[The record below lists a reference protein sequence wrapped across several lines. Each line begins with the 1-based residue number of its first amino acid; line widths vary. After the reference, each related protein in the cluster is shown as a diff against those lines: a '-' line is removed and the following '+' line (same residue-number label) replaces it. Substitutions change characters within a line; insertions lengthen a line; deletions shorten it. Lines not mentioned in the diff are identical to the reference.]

1 MINMRHN
8 SVRRLPSLAVPL
20 HLFNDMPRSAA
31 KDRSTRRGTL
41 RIGDQWNAINIIA
54 RSQTHP
60 LKAVCELVENAI
72 DAKAGRIEITRRRHK
87 GLVYLEV
94 ADDGVGIGI
103 NAEGEPDFARIATH
117 VCDSMK
123 RHLASGDRLGVHG
136 EFGIGL
142 LSFWSLGQS
151 LRMVSSGS
159 QGGVMEMELTAGKKD
174 YVIRPVRGQLAV
186 GGTRVVVGPL
196 ADAARK
202 LVTGE
207 KLARYLAAEL
217 RDRIRASG
225 VQIEVLDRLL
235 HKQLEVRPQEFLGER
250 LPCDELVATPHGP
263 IRVELYL
270 RDKADGPSDGVAVCK
285 DGTRVLRSL
294 TELEI
299 FQRSPWSDGSL
310 EGVLDYPAFEL
321 SPGTRSGI
329 VPDERLNAFIAAVE
343 RIESTIAQLIESRQQ
358 ARAERA
364 SQQILRQLKKA
375 FTNALRDLPPSE
387 YLFFDLPKEQVAA
400 DQFGR
405 GNQENGDE
413 QQPGA
418 PVSARS
424 STQQE
429 SPIGEAESADG
440 PLLPFEPGPLQSVV
454 ILPKH
459 PRARPGGTCELRAV
473 GLDEHGQ
480 PAAGDIQFAW
490 RIVEGGG
497 AIDAAADKCR
507 VSSPNAGLVMVVV
520 EATQGSTIATA
531 QATIKFF
538 EPRSNTDDDSPQ
550 GLPSYRISAE
560 HGKPWRSRYDDKKNE
575 IVINSAH
582 RDFAASRGTLAMHRR
597 YIGKLYAKEVVLI
610 NFPHESAAAV
620 MERLIEL
627 TLRTEESL

>member
-1 MINMRHN
+1 MLKVRHN
-8 SVRRLPSLAVPL
+8 SIRLRELSFAICLFLAKY
-20 HLFNDMPRSAA
+20 MPRATA
-31 KDRSTRRGTL
+31 KDRSARRGTL

-72 DAKAGRIEITRRRHK
+72 DAKARQIQITRRRHK
-87 GLVYLEV
+87 GQVFLEI
-94 ADDGVGIGI
+94 ADDGAGIGVD
-103 NAEGEPDFARIATH
+103 AEGDPDFARIATH

-123 RHLASGDRLGVHG
+123 RHLAGGDHQGIHG

-151 LRMVSSGS
+151 LRMISSGTH
-159 QGGVMEMELTAGKKD
+159 GVVMEMELQAGKKD

-196 ADAARK
+196 ADASRK

-207 KLARYLAAEL
+207 RLSRYLAAEL
-217 RDRIRASG
+217 RDRIRASCA
-225 VQIEVLDRLL
+225 QIHVIDRLV
-235 HKQLEVRPQEFLGER
+235 HKQLVVRPQEFVGER
-250 LPCDELVATPHGP
+250 LPCDDFISTEHGP
-263 IRVELYL
+263 LRIELYL
-270 RDKADGPSDGVAVCK
+270 RDRADGASDGVAVCK

-294 TELEI
+294 TELEA
-299 FQRSPWSDGSL
+299 FQRAPWNDGTL

-343 RIESTIAQLIESRQQ
+343 QIESAVVQLIESRQQ

-364 SQQILRQLKKA
+364 SQQILRQLRKA
-375 FTNALRDLPPSE
+375 FATALRDLPPSE
-387 YLFFDLPKEQVAA
+387 YLFFDLPRQQDAA
-400 DQFGR
+400 DMNGR
-405 GNQENGDE
+405 GDQESNDSPPEMPLPAKPSRVPESPNGDAE
-413 QQPGA
+413 L
-418 PVSARS
+418 
-424 STQQE
+424 
-429 SPIGEAESADG
+429 GEAS
-440 PLLPFEPGPLQSVV
+440 LLPFEPGPLQSVI
-454 ILPKH
+454 ILPKN
-459 PRARPGGTCELRAV
+459 PRARPGDDCRLKAV
-473 GLDEHGQ
+473 GLDEHGR
-480 PAAGDIQFAW
+480 PAAGEIHFGW
-490 RIVEGGG
+490 RIFQGAG
-497 AIDAAADKCR
+497 AIDAAAETCR
-507 VSSPNAGLVMVVV
+507 ASSPTAGLVVVAV
-520 EATQGSTIATA
+520 EATQGSTVAAA
-531 QATIKFF
+531 QATVKFVAART
-538 EPRSNTDDDSPQ
+538 EADDDTPK

-582 RDFAASRGTLAMHRR
+582 RDFAASRATLAKHRR

-627 TLRTEESL
+627 TLRTEENL

>member
-1 MINMRHN
+1 MR
-8 SVRRLPSLAVPL
+8 RP
-20 HLFNDMPRSAA
+20 AA
-31 KDRSTRRGTL
+31 TDHSTRRGTL

-72 DAKAGRIEITRRRHK
+72 DAKAGQIQITRRRQK
-87 GLVYLEV
+87 RLVHLEI
-94 ADDGVGIGI
+94 ADDGVGIGV
-103 NAEGEPDFARIATH
+103 NVEGEPDFARIATH

-123 RHLASGDRLGVHG
+123 RHLASGDRRGIHG

-142 LSFWSLGQS
+142 LSFWSLGQT
-151 LRMVSSGS
+151 LRMISSGT
-159 QGGVMEMELTAGKKD
+159 QGGLMEMELQAGKKD
-174 YVIRPVRGQLAV
+174 YVIRPVRGQLSV

-196 ADAARK
+196 ADASRK

-207 KLARYLAAEL
+207 RLVRYLAAEL

-225 VQIEVLDRLL
+225 ANIQVIDRLV
-235 HKQLEVRPQEFLGER
+235 HKQLVVRPQEFVGER
-250 LPCDELVATPHGP
+250 LPCAEIVATPHGP
-263 IRVELYL
+263 LRIELYL
-270 RDKADGPSDGVAVCK
+270 RDRADGPSDGVAVCK

-294 TELEI
+294 TELEV
-299 FQRSPWSDGSL
+299 FERPPWSEGAL

-321 SPGTRSGI
+321 APGTRSGI

-343 RIESTIAQLIESRQQ
+343 RIEPAVVQLIESRQQ

-364 SQQILRQLKKA
+364 SQQILRQLRKA
-375 FTNALRDLPPSE
+375 FTTALRDLPQSE
-387 YLFFDLPKEQVAA
+387 YLFFDLPKTHDAA
-400 DQFGR
+400 EMNGR
-405 GNQENGDE
+405 VDHEGGDAP
-413 QQPGA
+413 QPGMPLGA
-418 PVSARS
+418 KS
-424 STQQE
+424 SPTPD
-429 SPIGEAESADG
+429 SPAVMDEPDKV
-440 PLLPFEPGPLQSVV
+440 PLLPFEPGPMHSVM

-459 PRARPGGTCELRAV
+459 PRARPGGDCALKAV

-480 PAAGDIQFAW
+480 PAAGEIVLAW
-490 RIVEGGG
+490 RIVEGDGM
-497 AIDAAADKCR
+497 IDFRAETCR
-507 VSSPNAGLVMVVV
+507 VSSPTAGLIIVAV
-520 EATQGSTIATA
+520 EASQGATVAAA
-531 QATIKFF
+531 QTTVKFVT
-538 EPRSNTDDDSPQ
+538 PRSETDDDSPK

-582 RDFAASRGTLAMHRR
+582 RDFAASRATLAKHRR

-627 TLRTEESL
+627 TLRTEENL